1 MREHDQAAVDSFLD
15 SPADRPLL
23 GIVYGR
29 RRIGKSTMLVK
40 QVADRGG
47 FYFEA
52 IRVETPV
59 QLERLGAALGAHHGV
74 GRLALGSWEEA
85 FGALLQLG
93 EKGQVPVVLDEFGH
107 VIEADASVES
117 ALTTALGPAALR
129 GSTSRARLVLCGS
142 AIAVMR
148 ALTGGEAPLRGR
160 AGLELIMQPDD
171 FRVAATRLPA
181 KAGLD
186 TAVRVYSVIGGVV
199 GYATDMV
206 NFDLPRARS
215 DVDRWVT
222 ERVLS
227 PAATLHREATTLL
240 AEDPTVGGKSALLHH
255 SILGAIAN
263 GSVTAGG
270 ISGRVGR
277 PVSNVDPV
285 LRRLIEAGFVVR
297 HDDPI
302 RKRRPLYALADP
314 FLQFHYAVLEPN
326 GSLFRGQDLSTLWT
340 QRLEP
345 VFGSLVRGPVFEE
358 LARTWTAQFASA
370 ATLPVRDHVGPSFV
384 RVDDKDRQI
393 DVLVTGPGATPADR
407 TISAIGEARAGE
419 ELTERHLHTLE
430 RFRAALGEH
439 ASHAKLLLFGERV
452 HKKLR
457 EVAGRRVDVEIID
470 LERLYAGE

>member
-1 MREHDQAAVDSFLD
+1 MREHDKAALDSFLD
-15 SPADRPLL
+15 SPAGRPLL

-40 QVADRGG
+40 QAEDRGG

-59 QLERLGAALGAHHGV
+59 QLERLGAALGAHLGV
-74 GRLALGSWEEA
+74 GRLALDSWEEA
-85 FGALLQLG
+85 FAALLQLG
-93 EKGQVPVVLDEFGH
+93 EKGQVPIVLDEFGH
-107 VIEADASVES
+107 VIAADASVES

-129 GSTSRARLVLCGS
+129 RSTSKARLILCGS
-142 AIAVMR
+142 AITLMR
-148 ALTGGEAPLRGR
+148 ALTEGEAPLRGR

-171 FRVAATRLPA
+171 VRVAATRRPA
-181 KAGLD
+181 GGGAD

-206 NFDLPRARS
+206 NFDVPTKS
-215 DVDRWVT
+215 TDFDRWVT

-240 AEDPTVGGKSALLHH
+240 AEDPSLGGKNALLHH

-263 GSVTAGG
+263 GSVTASG
-270 ISGRVGR
+270 ISGKVGR
-277 PVSNVDPV
+277 PISNVDPV

-302 RKRRPLYALADP
+302 RKKRPLYVLADP

-326 GSLFRGQDLSTLWT
+326 GSAFRGQDLSVMWSE
-340 QRLEP
+340 RLEP

-358 LARTWTAQFASA
+358 MARSWTAQFASS
-370 ATLPVRDHVGPSFV
+370 ATLPIRDHVGPSFV

-393 DVLVTGPGATPADR
+393 DVLAAGPGETPADR
-407 TISAIGEARAGE
+407 TISAIGEAKAGE
-419 ELTERHLHTLE
+419 ELTERHLRTLE
-430 RFRAALGEH
+430 QFRAALGEN
-439 ASHAKLLLFGERV
+439 ASKAKLLLFGERV
-452 HKKLR
+452 HKKLYD
-457 EVAGRRVDVEIID
+457 VAAGRADVEIID